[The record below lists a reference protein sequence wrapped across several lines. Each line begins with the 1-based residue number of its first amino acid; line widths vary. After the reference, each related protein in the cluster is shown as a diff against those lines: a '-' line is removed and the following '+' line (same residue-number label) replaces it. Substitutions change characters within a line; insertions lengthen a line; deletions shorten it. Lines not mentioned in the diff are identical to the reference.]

1 VIGLAIILP
10 HDAGGKI
17 PLVFPEAKVGRMV
30 TKLPM
35 QEVTRTVDMIVSPQI
50 AGRRQSKLDRLVY
63 LRKLAES
70 GAIHTLEPFLPLC
83 LTLQGKPYELSDHF
97 PFSPVFK
104 TMMPSTLVLKTGRQV
119 SKSTSLASHGVML
132 SNCIPHFRTLY
143 VMPLYEQVRRFSN
156 NYVRP
161 FIDRSPIKSL
171 WSGTSTENSVL
182 QRSFKNLSIML
193 FSFALLDADRV
204 RGISAD
210 KVAIDEV
217 QDMDPDHI
225 PIIREVM
232 SHSQYGLFQFTGTPK
247 SLDNPLEGLWRRSSQ
262 AEWFIPCF
270 SCGEWNIPTLEFHLD
285 DMVGP
290 YHDDISESCPGVV
303 CHRCRKP
310 IFPRQGHWVHRY
322 PQRRWKMAGYHVPQ
336 IVMPL
341 HYSKPEKWQELLAK
355 REGWGNTTQAM
366 FYNEVMGESVDAGQK
381 LITETELRAAANL
394 SWSNKPDDPDPKM
407 LQRLPGYRMRMMGV
421 DWGGGGEDGVSFTT
435 LALLGLSPSGHI
447 DLLWGKR
454 LVLSQEHL
462 REAQE
467 VLYWIKRFGCDLLA
481 HDYTGAGVVRE
492 TVLVQAG
499 FDLNRVM
506 PIQYVR
512 AAASNLIRYV
522 EATPLHNRAH
532 YRLDKTRSLLYTF
545 QALKLQL
552 LRTFEYDY
560 INDDNPGLLS
570 DFLALVEEKTESRL
584 AGDIYTIT
592 RNPMLTDDFAQA
604 VNIGCAALWHA
615 NDAWPNYAEAAA
627 IGRVTQSQISAFGSR
642 DHGWEQDT
650 GFFNRR

>member
-1 VIGLAIILP
+1 MMSQTSPRMANLSDNEVNSILRDLA
-10 HDAGGKI
+10 ATS
-17 PLVFPEAKVGRMV
+17 VNGR
-30 TKLPM
+30 T
-35 QEVTRTVDMIVSPQI
+35 QSQTDRIVQ
-50 AGRRQSKLDRLVY
+50 
-63 LRKLAES
+63 LRHLAEN
-70 GAIHTLEPFLPLC
+70 GKLQTLEPLLPLC
-83 LTLQGKPYELSDHF
+83 LTLQGKPYDLSDHF
-97 PFSPVFK
+97 PFAPVFK
-104 TMMPSTLVLKTGRQV
+104 TAMPASLVLKTGRQV

-132 SNCIPHFRTLY
+132 SNAIPFFRTLY

-161 FIDRSPIKSL
+161 FIDRSPIKPL
-171 WSGTSTENSVL
+171 WSGTNTENSVL
-182 QRSFKNLSIML
+182 QRSFKNLSVML

-210 KVAIDEV
+210 KVAIDEI

-232 SHSQYGLFQFTGTPK
+232 SHSDYGLFQFTGTPK

-262 AEWFIPCF
+262 AEWFIPCY
-270 SCGEWNIPTLEFHLD
+270 SCGEWNIPSMEFHID
-285 DMVGP
+285 AMIGP
-290 YHDDISESCPGVV
+290 HHDDISERCPGVV
-303 CHRCRKP
+303 CHKCQRP

-341 HYSKPEKWQELLAK
+341 HYGRPDKWSELLAK

-366 FYNEVMGESVDAGQK
+366 FYNEVLGESVDAGQK
-381 LITETELRAAANL
+381 LISETEIREAATL
-394 SWSNKPDDPDPKM
+394 PWSNNPTDPDPEM
-407 LQRLPGYRMRMMGV
+407 LRRLPHYKMRMLAV

-435 LALLGLSPSGHI
+435 IALLGLTTANQIHI
-447 DLLWGKR
+447 LWGKR
-454 LVLSQEHL
+454 LVASQEHL
-462 REAQE
+462 REAEE
-467 VLYWIKRFGCDLLA
+467 VLYWLRRFNCDLFT

-492 TVLVQAG
+492 TVMVQAG
-499 FDLNRVM
+499 FNLERVL

-512 AAASNLIRYV
+512 AASSNLIRYV
-522 EATPLHNRAH
+522 PPTPLHNRGH

-545 QALKLQL
+545 QAVKLKLM
-552 LRTFEYDY
+552 RSFRYDY
-560 INDDNPGLLS
+560 VNDDNPGLLH
-570 DFLALVEEKTESRL
+570 DFLALIEEKTESRL

-615 NDAWPNYAEAAA
+615 NDCWPNYADAAA
-627 IGRVTQSQISAFGSR
+627 IGRLSSQQVQAAGSR
-642 DHGWEQDT
+642 DYGWSQDQQN
-650 GFFNRR
+650 FFDRP